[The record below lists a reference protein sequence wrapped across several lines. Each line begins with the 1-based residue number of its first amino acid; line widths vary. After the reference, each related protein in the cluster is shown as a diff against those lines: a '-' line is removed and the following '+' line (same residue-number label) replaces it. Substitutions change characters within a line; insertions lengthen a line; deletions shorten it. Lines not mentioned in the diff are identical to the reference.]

1 MQNSGRVEAADD
13 PDEASHRIELNEASG
28 RGALARGMARG
39 EEADGHGRD
48 VALGLPRERC
58 LHELL
63 ADDLRVVVR
72 AERAPRNRHRLLSRH
87 HVPEPVC
94 PQQYKLRRSIN
105 GKPRRAQMTWSVH
118 ISPGLSK
125 RARRTSSS
133 GLKGSDRNSGM
144 ALRPF
149 GFSFVCDSKQP
160 IARVTV
166 CTPSKRSSSNVA
178 PSRIAR
184 SRSLLTTPVCAVV
197 RETAR
202 PARQSTALQS
212 PSPATVRHRPPLQS
226 SNVIAVLPE
235 NRFCDPLASSI
246 TSFSVTRNPSNN
258 ARLADASSL
267 STTLEDKT
275 LRYNAS
281 WQYWDVCASPWPL
294 NTPKK
299 AKSLLRCTV
308 LRSCMEPQPA

>member
-1 MQNSGRVEAADD
+1 MAVTLRLVCR
-13 PDEASHRIELNEASG
+13 ASAVSTSFSPTICASSYALNA
-28 RGALARGMARG
+28 
-39 EEADGHGRD
+39 
-48 VALGLPRERC
+48 
-58 LHELL
+58 LL
-63 ADDLRVVVR
+63 AIDTASSADTTSQS
-72 AERAPRNRHRLLSRH
+72 PS
-87 HVPEPVC
+87 VP
-94 PQQYKLRRSIN
+94 SSTN
-105 GKPRRAQMTWSVH
+105 
-118 ISPGLSK
+118 
-125 RARRTSSS
+125 SSS